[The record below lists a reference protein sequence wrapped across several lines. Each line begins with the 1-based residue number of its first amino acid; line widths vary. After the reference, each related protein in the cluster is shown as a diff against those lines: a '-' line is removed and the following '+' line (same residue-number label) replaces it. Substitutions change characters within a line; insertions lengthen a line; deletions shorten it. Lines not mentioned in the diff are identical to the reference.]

1 MRVVMLLALPLA
13 LLLLASAESP
23 EATAESPHFHKD
35 IVYGTAGGVELTMNL
50 AHPAKR
56 APLHPV
62 VLVFHGGGWIAGRKE
77 RHDATVRYL
86 ARQGFVAAT
95 VGYRLAPRSPWPAQI
110 DDARQALRYMRA
122 EATRYGGD
130 PKRIAAIGFSAGAHL
145 SLLLGTVDSS
155 AATDKGGKADLVVS
169 YFAPTNLEV
178 PPKESLLRG
187 PSEALGVL
195 LGPAFQKDRKGASP
209 VHHVNQG
216 DAPMLLFQG
225 TRDPLVPYEQTQA
238 MLDKINEARVSAE
251 VVFLAGAGHGWRE
264 PHYTDTFETTLRF
277 LDRHFRP
284 ERRPQLFREVY
295 GR

>member
-1 MRVVMLLALPLA
+1 VRILLLLSVPLAA
-13 LLLLASAESP
+13 LLLTSYPTPVARAES
-23 EATAESPHFHKD
+23 AHFHRD
-35 IVYGTAGGVELTMNL
+35 VVYGRAGSRDLTMNV
-50 AHPAKR
+50 AHPPKR

-95 VGYRLAPRSPWPAQI
+95 VGYRLAPRAPWPAQI
-110 DDARQALRYMRA
+110 EDAREAVRYMRA
-122 EATRYGGD
+122 QARRYGGD

-145 SLLLGTVDSS
+145 SLLLGTVDPREP
-155 AATDKGGKADLVVS
+155 ADRTTKVDLVVS

-178 PPKESLLRG
+178 PPKDSLLHG
-187 PSEALGVL
+187 PSEALGAL
-195 LGPAFQKDRKGASP
+195 LGPAFQRDRKGASP
-209 VHHVNQG
+209 IHHVNEG

-225 TRDPLVPYEQTQA
+225 TRDALVPYEQTQA
-238 MLDKINEARVSAE
+238 MLDKIAKERVTAE

-264 PHYTDTFETTLRF
+264 PHFTDTFETTLRF

-284 ERRPQLFREVY
+284 ERRPQLFREVF

>member
-1 MRVVMLLALPLA
+1 MRILLLLSVPLCA
-13 LLLLASAESP
+13 LLLASPHVPLASAESV
-23 EATAESPHFHKD
+23 HFHRD
-35 IVYGTAGGVELTMNL
+35 VVYGRGGERALTMNV
-50 AHPAKR
+50 AHPPRR

-95 VGYRLAPRSPWPAQI
+95 VGYRLAPRSRWPAQI
-110 DDARQALRYMRA
+110 DDARQAVRYMRA

-145 SLLLGTVDSS
+145 SLLLGTVDEQ
-155 AATDKGGKADLVVS
+155 APEDKASKVDLVVS

-178 PPKESLLRG
+178 PPKDSLLRG

-209 VHHVNQG
+209 IHHVNQG

-225 TRDPLVPYEQTQA
+225 TSDALVPYEQTQA
-238 MLDKINEARVSAE
+238 MLDKIAEERVKAE

-284 ERRPQLFREVY
+284 ERRPRLFREVF

>member
-1 MRVVMLLALPLA
+1 MRT
-13 LLLLASAESP
+13 LLLLSMPLAALLFVSAQTP
-23 EATAESPHFHKD
+23 GATAETDHFHRD
-35 IVYGTAGGVELTMNL
+35 VVYGKAGERELTLNL

-77 RHDATVRYL
+77 RHDATIRYL

-95 VGYRLAPRSPWPAQI
+95 VGYRLAPRNPWPAQI

-145 SLLLGTVDSS
+145 SLLLGTVDSNTPS
-155 AATDKGGKADLVVS
+155 KTASKVDLVVS

-178 PPKESLLRG
+178 PPKDSLLRA
-187 PSEALGVL
+187 PSEALGAL

-209 VHHVNQG
+209 VHHVNRG

-225 TRDPLVPYEQTQA
+225 TRDALVPYEQTQA
-238 MLDKINEARVSAE
+238 MLDKIAKEGVSAE